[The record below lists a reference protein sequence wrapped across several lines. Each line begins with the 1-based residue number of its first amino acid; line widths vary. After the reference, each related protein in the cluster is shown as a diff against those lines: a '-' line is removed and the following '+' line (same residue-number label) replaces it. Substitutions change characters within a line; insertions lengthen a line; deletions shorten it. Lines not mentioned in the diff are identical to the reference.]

1 MGNTCYVNAV
11 VQALMALPSFSYM
24 LKAMPDTIESDDDEE
39 DEQNHEHD
47 ARTVVIGDDSPAGN
61 ADGKRPKTIAKARPV
76 IT

>member
-24 LKAMPDTIESDDDEE
+24 LKAMPDTIESDDDDDE
-39 DEQNHEHD
+39 DEQND
-47 ARTVVIGDDSPAGN
+47 AYTLVIGDDSPAGS
-61 ADGKRPKTIAKARPV
+61 ADGKRPKNFTKARPV